1 MGQAD
6 SKDNKRSPLG
16 SGQFPQKIVSAHQS
30 HHLQRDENRRASSP
44 AQALSIKQRPRR
56 SSLGGNDG

>member
-16 SGQFPQKIVSAHQS
+16 SGQFPQKFVSA